1 MPENVSV
8 RPLSPSP
15 PTHEARIGHV
25 RSVLITATQKAS
37 LNPSLG
43 APRKPVGSP
52 KPRKNPLSR
61 EARFALAGNDPSR
74 KKSMTARA
82 DGSIGFRRPAA
93 SESGEPISIG
103 SYSGRQK
110 LAALRSTPDC

>member
-82 DGSIGFRRPAA
+82 DGSIGFPTTRGVRKRRADQH
-93 SESGEPISIG
+93 
-103 SYSGRQK
+103 RQLLWTAK
-110 LAALRSTPDC
+110 VRRFKVNT

>member
-37 LNPSLG
+37 LNPSPG

-52 KPRKNPLSR
+52 NPRKNPLSR
-61 EARFALAGNDPSR
+61 EARLATVHFGSLTMIGAAGARCELVAL
-74 KKSMTARA
+74 
-82 DGSIGFRRPAA
+82 GF
-93 SESGEPISIG
+93 
-103 SYSGRQK
+103 
-110 LAALRSTPDC
+110 LAATMLVRGHVIAKPW